1 MSLLFFQG
9 TGVFYFHGCSHPLQW
24 FWAQEIK
31 ICHYFHCFPVYL
43 PWSDGTVRCLDSSVL
58 NVEFQAAFSLSSFT
72 LIKRLF
78 SSFSLSAIRLVSFA
92 CLRLSRLLLA
102 SSWPGSDSLG
112 MAGSTVVTT
121 LGVPNTTERLHFH
134 FQYSFIWSMLGDFSP
149 NITPESRSKD
159 VESLDHSSCR
169 TSLCQ
174 CGSSGSPTWA
184 DLVES
189 FGNADSLP
197 SLS

>member
-1 MSLLFFQG
+1 MAAVTLCSDSGAQG
-9 TGVFYFHGCSHPLQW
+9 
-24 FWAQEIK
+24 IK
-31 ICHYFHCFPVYL
+31 ICHYLHCFPIYL

-58 NVEFQAAFSLSSFT
+58 KVEFQAAFSLSSFT

-78 SSFSLSAIRLVSFA
+78 SSFSLSSINLVSSV
-92 CLRLSRLLLA
+92 CLRLSILLA
-102 SSWPGSDSLG
+102 SIWPSSESLG

-134 FQYSFIWSMLGDFSP
+134 FQYSFIWPMLGDFSP
-149 NITPESRSKD
+149 NVTPESRSKD
-159 VESLDHSSCR
+159 AESVDCSSCR

-174 CGSSGSPTWA
+174 CGSSGSPTRA